1 MRQIQDQKPLLD
13 EIKALASRLVEASAA
28 FKLAGDREKAK
39 ACHQAART
47 ALRAQEALSVDLT
60 AIGDA

>member
-1 MRQIQDQKPLLD
+1 MRQIQDQKPLLG

-28 FKLAGDREKAK
+28 FKLAGDRDRAK
-39 ACHQAART
+39 ACHKAACTAFRAQAA
-47 ALRAQEALSVDLT
+47 LSADLT